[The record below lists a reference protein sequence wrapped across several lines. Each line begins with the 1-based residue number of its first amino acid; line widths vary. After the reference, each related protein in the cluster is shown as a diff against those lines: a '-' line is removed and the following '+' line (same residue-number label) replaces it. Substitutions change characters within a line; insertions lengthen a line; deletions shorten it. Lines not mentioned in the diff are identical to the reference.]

1 MLGYL
6 ERWNIDEHCRMNLEE
21 INNFLNEQKNYF
33 LEVAQTNECRKWSK
47 WVARNETPFP
57 CVCPVR
63 NEDCIFAETYYKLS
77 QVASLA
83 NLEKD
88 CEDAILDFQIIKY
101 DDALLKGWIKQF
113 EDLYSK
119 ISSFKNTIT
128 ITISPEPYGKL
139 KININFPTVVED
151 FKAIYSETMENT

>member
-1 MLGYL
+1 LNFKNFNEAQKWLIQQKY
-6 ERWNIDEHCRMNLEE
+6 NFE
-21 INNFLNEQKNYF
+21 II
-33 LEVAQTNECRKWSK
+33 AQTNECRKWSK
-47 WVARNETPFP
+47 WVTRNETPFP

-88 CEDAILDFQIIKY
+88 CEEAILDFQIVKY
-101 DDALLKGWIKQF
+101 DDALLKSWIEHF

-119 ISSFKNTIT
+119 ISSFKNNIT
-128 ITISPEPYGKL
+128 ITISPEPYEKL

-151 FKAIYSETMENT
+151 FKAIYSEAMENT